1 MNKQLDVFFIGS
13 GRLAQNLANALA
25 GSSVKLCG
33 VYSKTISNAKS
44 FSEKFCVP
52 CFENLQSIP
61 TNCSVY
67 FLAVPDSEIENIS
80 SLLNTD
86 GLVVHCSGFMPMSQ
100 IINKVRTGVFW
111 PIQTL
116 SANYYNSLQHV
127 PIGIE
132 AALKTDE
139 ELLNQLA
146 LLINCTPQLL
156 NGEQR
161 QKLHLAAV
169 LVNNFTNHLYAVAKD
184 FLTKNNLDFNLLLPL
199 IQETVTKIKTFEPAL
214 VQTGPAARK
223 DLKTIEAHQK
233 LLEQD
238 PEVLAIYK
246 VLTQSIIHHK

>member
-13 GRLAQNLANALA
+13 GRLAQNLANAIA

-44 FSEKFCVP
+44 FSEKFGVP

-61 TNCSVY
+61 LNCSIY
-67 FLAVPDSEIENIS
+67 FLAVPDSEIEKIS
-80 SLLNTD
+80 SQLITD
-86 GLVVHCSGFMPMSQ
+86 GLVVHSSGFMPMSQ
-100 IINKVRTGVFW
+100 IINQRKAVFW

-116 SANYYNSLQHV
+116 SANSYNSLHHV

-139 ELLNQLA
+139 ELLIQLA

-184 FLTKNNLDFNLLLPL
+184 FLHKNNLDFNLLLPL
-199 IQETVTKIKTFEPAL
+199 IQETVTKIKAFEPAL

-223 DLKTIEAHQK
+223 DLKTIEEHQK
-233 LLEQD
+233 LLKQD

-246 VLTQSIIHHK
+246 ILTQSIIHHK